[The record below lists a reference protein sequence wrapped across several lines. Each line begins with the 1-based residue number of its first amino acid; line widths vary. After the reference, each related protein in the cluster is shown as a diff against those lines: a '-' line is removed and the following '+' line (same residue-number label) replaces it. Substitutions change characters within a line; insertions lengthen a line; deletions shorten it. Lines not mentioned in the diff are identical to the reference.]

1 MNSIQHEKQRPMAK
15 KKMKTENLLK
25 LLIVFVVVVTFVGSG
40 FLIYQYFGRLNS
52 PPRTYVDYQLRFWN
66 EVLKSKPD
74 DPGALTNV
82 GFVYLEADQEKRA
95 EEYFIKALKNDPK
108 YVPALYNLG
117 VYYKK
122 SDKIKKATDNLKNAA
137 KYAEDGNKYLA
148 YFTLGEI
155 YQDQEKLDEAI
166 DYYLKSIEDEDQIW
180 NSHHKLGGIYEA
192 KGENGKALE
201 HYKEAIKFNPENTE
215 LREAI
220 ERLEGESI

>member
-1 MNSIQHEKQRPMAK
+1 MSTVQHEKQRPMAK

-25 LLIVFVVVVTFVGSG
+25 LLIVSVVLVVFVGSV
-40 FLIYQYFGRLNS
+40 FLIYQYFGKLNS
-52 PPRTYVDYQLRFWN
+52 PPRTYSDYQLRFWN
-66 EVLKSKPD
+66 EVLKSKPN

-82 GFVYLEADQEKRA
+82 GFVYLEDDQEKRA

-122 SDKIKKATDNLKNAA
+122 NDNIKKAVDNLTSAA

-148 YFTLGEI
+148 FFTLGEI
-155 YQDQEKLDEAI
+155 YQDQKKFDKAI
-166 DYYLKSIEDEDQIW
+166 ESYLKSIEDDDQIW
-180 NSHHKLGGIYEA
+180 NSHHKLGEIYESQ
-192 KGENGKALE
+192 GEMVKALE
-201 HYKEAIKFNPENTE
+201 QYKEAVKFNPENTE
-215 LREAI
+215 LSDAI